1 MPALKWELQVK
12 INTNDVFN
20 TLTLMVII
28 HCYAKHNIDSNTHT
42 HTHIYNGIQRYT
54 IECYTVL
61 KI

>member
-42 HTHIYNGIQRYT
+42 HTHTHTYIMVYKGIQ
-54 IECYTVL
+54 
-61 KI
+61 